1 VVKVP
6 KIFTYRGKS
15 VEQLKQMSIEEFSR
29 LLTSRNRRVIKRGF
43 TDPEKKLLENIKKN
57 PQKFHKTHVRNM
69 LILPQMIG
77 SKIGIYTGKDWVQLN
92 VTADM
97 MGYRLGDFAP
107 VSKRVKHSAP
117 GVGATR
123 GSKHIP
129 LK

>member
-1 VVKVP
+1 MP
-6 KIFTYRGKS
+6 KIFSFRGKS

-29 LLTSRNRRVIKRGF
+29 LLTSRDRRAIKRGL
-43 TDPEKKLLENIKKN
+43 TLPQKKLLEHIKKN
-57 PQKFHKTHVRNM
+57 PGKFHKTHVREM
-69 LILPQMIG
+69 IILPQMIG
-77 SKIGIYTGKDWVQLN
+77 SKIGVYTGKEWVQLN

-97 MGYRLGDFAP
+97 MGCRLGEFAA